1 MTSLSFDFLPAAST
15 SADRFVAFFNHQFM
29 PVATLVFVGTIG
41 AAIYFAFR
49 YKRKREGEETPYI
62 PHDYRIEFT
71 SVFLVSVVV
80 AIMWWIGWS
89 DYYEDISPKP
99 NEYEINVIG
108 QQWSWQIQYAHG
120 KSLVNELY
128 VPAGRPVHLVMTSK
142 DVLHSFFVPAFR
154 VKQDTVPGQFTSL
167 RFTPTKPGVYDLF
180 CAEYCGTSHAGMIGS
195 VTVLA
200 QDDFQ
205 KWVDGTYK
213 APAKGAATGVAA
225 PQLTMAEQGAT
236 IYRSKQCITCHTVD
250 GNRLVGPSFK
260 GFFGSEREL
269 VNGEKVVANENYV
282 RESLMDPMKKVV
294 KGYPP
299 AMPTYRG
306 MLSDEE
312 VNQLVAYL
320 KSLK

>member
-15 SADRFVAFFNHQFM
+15 SADRFVSFFNHQFL

-49 YKRKREGEETPYI
+49 YKRKREGEETPYL
-62 PHDYRIEFT
+62 PHNYLIEFT
-71 SVFLVSVVV
+71 SIFFVTVVV
-80 AIMWWIGWS
+80 AIMWWRGWS
-89 DYYEDISPKP
+89 DYYYDIQPKP

-120 KSLVNELY
+120 KNLVNELY
-128 VPAGRPVHLVMTSK
+128 IPVNRPVHLIMTAK

-167 RFTPTKPGVYDLF
+167 RFTATKTGVFDLF
-180 CAEYCGTSHAGMIGS
+180 CAEYCGTSHSGMIGH
-195 VTVLA
+195 VTVLS
-200 QDDFQ
+200 QEDFQ

-213 APAKGAATGVAA
+213 KPAADALAKEPAK
-225 PQLTMAEQGAT
+225 LSMAEQGAAL
-236 IYRSKQCITCHTVD
+236 YRTRQCITCHTVD

-260 GFFGSEREL
+260 GIFGSEREL
-269 VNGEKVVANENYV
+269 VNGSKVVADENYV